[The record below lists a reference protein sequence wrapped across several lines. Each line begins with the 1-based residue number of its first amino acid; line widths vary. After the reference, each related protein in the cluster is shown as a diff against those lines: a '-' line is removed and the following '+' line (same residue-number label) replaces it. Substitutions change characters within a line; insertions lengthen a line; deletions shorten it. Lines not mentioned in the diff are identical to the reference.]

1 MRAEGE
7 NVSMEVQEQRAGKP
21 VRGWCEQELQRELP
35 GLGLVWTQVQL
46 GARRS
51 LTGASPRPVM
61 RQLSEL
67 SNRWRGARAVGVRQE
82 PVPAAYRVFFRQIGL
97 DPDATKTPIE
107 QAALARMLQGGFVSR
122 GLLADV
128 ITLALLDTAVP
139 VWALDAETVA
149 APLGIRPSRSGD
161 RLGRGGEAPMLG
173 PGRLVVADADATV
186 ALLFDQPC
194 EEHRPKRSTR
204 NLLLYTVQVAGV
216 PSLHVEETLWACR
229 NALADACS

>member
-1 MRAEGE
+1 MSAEPRE
-7 NVSMEVQEQRAGKP
+7 RVSVEPRERAGRP
-21 VRGWCEQELQRELP
+21 VRGWCERELERELP
-35 GLGLVWTQVQL
+35 GLGLVWTQVEL
-46 GARRS
+46 AGRRS

-67 SNRWRGARAVGVRQE
+67 SNRWRGARAINVRQE

-97 DPDATKTPIE
+97 DPDATRTPIE

-139 VWALDAETVA
+139 VWALDGDTVA
-149 APLGIRPSRSGD
+149 VPLGIRPSRCGD
-161 RLGRGGEAPMLG
+161 RLGRGAEAPVLG
-173 PGRLVVADADATV
+173 AGRLVVADADATV
-186 ALLFDQPC
+186 ALLFDHPC
-194 EEHRPKRSTR
+194 DEHRPKRSTR

-229 NALADACS
+229 NALAEACS